1 MECFTPVLIPFVDK
15 NGDKA
20 VNRFPCGKCLSC
32 LQKKASDW
40 ANRLR
45 MEQKRSLTCYFVTLT
60 YNQENLPLIDHEGL
74 VIPTLLREDI
84 KLFIKRIR
92 KSLENPQGNFLALTK
107 DGTIQRDYV
116 PFDKKITP
124 YAFSFRYFFV
134 GEYGPQTNRPH
145 YHGILFNL
153 PFSWD
158 SLSRGMKLH
167 EFLEKKWGKGFV
179 TVRPAEPIS
188 LSYTAK
194 YCIKPYDEIDKI
206 RQTVRIQV
214 SKGMG
219 ENYIS
224 ENMGKWHS
232 EDPINRQYIPRERGF
247 KNHLPRYYKSKLF
260 DKDTLKEI
268 REHNEYE
275 NYINPKPRLSED
287 EKKAHEYRALKKY
300 KSKKL

>member
-1 MECFTPVLIPFVDK
+1 MQCFTPVLIPFEDS

-20 VNRFPCGKCLSC
+20 FNRFPCGKCLSC

-60 YNQENLPLIDHEGL
+60 YNQENLPLIDHEGM

-84 KLFIKRIR
+84 KLFIKKIR
-92 KSLENPQGNFLALTK
+92 KALDTDKNQGQIFTLENGKIVK
-107 DGTIQRDYV
+107 DNKPLGV
-116 PFDKKITP
+116 N
-124 YAFSFRYFFV
+124 FRYFFV

-158 SLSRGMKLH
+158 SLSKGMKLH
-167 EFLEKKWGKGFV
+167 EFLLKKWGKGFV

-194 YCIKPYDEIDKI
+194 YCIKPYDEIDNI
-206 RQTVRIQV
+206 RQKVRIQV

-219 ENYIS
+219 ENYIT
-224 ENMGKWHS
+224 ENMGMWHS
-232 EDPINRQYIPRERGF
+232 SDPVNRQYIPRERGF
-247 KNHLPRYYKSKLF
+247 KNHLPRYYKQKLY
-260 DKDTLKEI
+260 DTDTLKMI
-268 REHNEYE
+268 KEHNEFE
-275 NYINPKPRLSED
+275 NYINPRERISAD
-287 EKKAHEYRALKKY
+287 EIKAHEYRALRKY